1 MFQQDFN
8 LCRGVNV
15 AWSYSA
21 GLSQASRIVA
31 GPLKPGDSLDITIRL
46 RTIAN
51 PGSSTAYINFSEIK
65 SAQDSLGATR
75 GDIDSNPDDNP
86 INDIG
91 GEPGGPTDNLIDD
104 DGTIDEDDHDPA
116 MINVYDLALIKV
128 TSTAGPYSV
137 GQVVDFKITVY
148 NQGTLPVKM

>member
-1 MFQQDFN
+1 M
-8 LCRGVNV
+8 NV

-104 DGTIDEDDHDPA
+104 DGTIDEDDLDPA
-116 MINVYDLALIKV
+116 LINVYDLALIKV